1 MAQPRASHLTAL
13 SLSFAFLRMEV
24 VILFP
29 VVVLE
34 MKMGPR
40 EAASRA
46 GKAWFWS
53 QNTWAPGFEFHSLPD
68 A

>member
-1 MAQPRASHLTAL
+1 MP
-13 SLSFAFLRMEV
+13 SLSFASVRMEV

-29 VVVLE
+29 AVVLE
-34 MKMGPR
+34 MKMDPR

-53 QNTWAPGFEFHSLPD
+53 QSTWAPGFEFLFHSLPD
-68 A
+68 M